1 MNRVNIIRKQQ
12 WDETTLKHL
21 MEFFIESHELGEQ
34 FDEFL
39 LDTAR
44 KETEPTKV
52 GATST
57 NEVDQL
63 RKCIR
68 EARSHVVRQQFAG
81 KHEQD
86 RADAIAWLARWG

>member
-1 MNRVNIIRKQQ
+1 MNRVDIIRKQQ
-12 WDETTLKHL
+12 WDKTTVNHL
-21 MEFFIESHELGEQ
+21 MEFYIESQALGER

-44 KETEPTKV
+44 KE
-52 GATST
+52 
-57 NEVDQL
+57 NESIDQL
-63 RKCIR
+63 RQCIR

-86 RADAIAWLARWG
+86 RADAKAWMGRWGE